1 MESTET
7 TETSEKKKQFERRM
21 IDILNAGSL
30 NLALAIGY
38 RLSIFDCM
46 AEFDRPV
53 TARAIAERAGVN
65 TRYLTEWLAVMA
77 TGRIVEISGETA
89 GEILYRLPPEHGAF
103 LTKDAGSANLGVYTQ
118 EIPLLT
124 SCAMD
129 AVAEGFITGHGIPF
143 AQYPDFQAFMSEL
156 SNAKHRQVLVSQFL
170 PTVDNGLV
178 VKSLERGI
186 DFLDL
191 GCGEGVALNLMAEA
205 FPNSRFTGM
214 DNFGAALEKAVS
226 DAVDLGLKNVDYV
239 AEDAADP
246 AVGERFK
253 GRFDYITAFDSIHDQ
268 TRPLE
273 ALINIRTMLAQG
285 GIFSM
290 VDIDASTDPRDNMA
304 HPMAPFL
311 YTVSLMHC
319 MPVGLNN
326 GGAGLGMMWGRQ
338 KAVSMLKK
346 AGFDRVE
353 ALTMDH
359 DSFNLHFLARRDQS

>member
-1 MESTET
+1 MKSAELTE
-7 TETSEKKKQFERRM
+7 KQNIFERRM

-38 RLSIFDCM
+38 RLSIFDAM

-53 TARAIAERAGVN
+53 TARIIAERAGVN
-65 TRYLTEWLAVMA
+65 IRYLTEWLAIMT
-77 TGRIVEISGETA
+77 TGRIVEVSGQAT
-89 GEILYRLPPEHGAF
+89 GEMLYRLPPEHGAF
-103 LTKDAGSANLGVYTQ
+103 LTKDAGSSNLGVYTQ

-124 SCAMD
+124 SCAMN
-129 AVAEGFITGHGIPF
+129 AVAGGFITGQGVPF
-143 AQYPDFQAFMSEL
+143 SQYPDFQAFMSEL
-156 SNAKHRQVLVSQFL
+156 SNAKHRQVLVSHFL

-186 DFLDL
+186 KVLDL

-205 FPNSRFTGM
+205 FPNSRFTGL
-214 DNFGAALEKAVS
+214 DNFGTALEKART
-226 DAVDLGLKNVDYV
+226 DAVDLGLDNVDYV
-239 AEDAADP
+239 AEDAAGSDL
-246 AVGERFK
+246 GQRFK
-253 GRFDYITAFDSIHDQ
+253 GQFDYVTAFDSIHDQ

-273 ALINIRTMLAQG
+273 ALKNVRTMLAPG
-285 GIFSM
+285 GVFSM
-290 VDIDASTDPRDNMA
+290 VDIDASTDPRENMD

-319 MPVGLNN
+319 MPVGLNS

-338 KAVSMLKK
+338 KALAMLNE

-353 ALTMDH
+353 VLTMDH
-359 DSFNLHFLARRDQS
+359 DSFNLHFLARRK